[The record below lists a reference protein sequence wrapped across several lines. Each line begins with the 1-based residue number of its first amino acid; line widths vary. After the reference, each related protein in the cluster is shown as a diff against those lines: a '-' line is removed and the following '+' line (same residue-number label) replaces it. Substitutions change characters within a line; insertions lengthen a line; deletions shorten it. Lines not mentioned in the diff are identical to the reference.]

1 MKCLRCARETADRQV
16 FCNACLDDMARHP
29 VRSDTP
35 IYLPVRKAGDTPKR
49 PARRF
54 RRERTAEEIVFIL
67 RKRTA
72 EEIVFI
78 LRKRVRVLT
87 ALVVILVM
95 MLAAA
100 VTGVWLAKRQGGGF
114 SIPDIGQNFQS
125 ITDLFKG
132 TNEE

>member
-54 RRERTAEEIVFIL
+54 RRERTAEEIV
-67 RKRTA
+67 
-72 EEIVFI
+72 VI

-87 ALVVILVM
+87 ALVVILAM

-100 VTGVWLAKRQGGGF
+100 VTGVWLAKRQGAGL
-114 SIPDIGQNFQS
+114 SIPEIGQNFQS

>member
-16 FCNACLDDMARHP
+16 FCNACLDDMERHP

-54 RRERTAEEIVFIL
+54 RRERTAEEIVL
-67 RKRTA
+67 
-72 EEIVFI
+72 I

>member
-16 FCNACLDDMARHP
+16 FCNVCLDDMARHP

-35 IYLPVRKAGDTPKR
+35 IYLPVRKVSVAPKSK
-49 PARRF
+49 RRH
-54 RRERTAEEIVFIL
+54 RRE
-67 RKRTA
+67 RTA

-87 ALVVILVM
+87 ALVVILLM

>member
-67 RKRTA
+67 RKR
-72 EEIVFI
+72 
-78 LRKRVRVLT
+78 VRVLT

>member
-35 IYLPVRKAGDTPKR
+35 IYLPVRKAGDAPKR

-54 RRERTAEEIVFIL
+54 RRE
-67 RKRTA
+67 RTA

>member
-16 FCNACLDDMARHP
+16 FCNACLDDMSRHP

-54 RRERTAEEIVFIL
+54 RRE
-67 RKRTA
+67 RTA

>member
-1 MKCLRCARETADRQV
+1 MNCLRCARETSGQQV

-54 RRERTAEEIVFIL
+54 RRERTAEEIVL
-67 RKRTA
+67 
-72 EEIVFI
+72 I

>member
-16 FCNACLDDMARHP
+16 FCNACLDDMSRYP

-54 RRERTAEEIVFIL
+54 RRE
-67 RKRTA
+67 RTA

>member
-54 RRERTAEEIVFIL
+54 RRERTAEEIVL
-67 RKRTA
+67 
-72 EEIVFI
+72 I

>member
-1 MKCLRCARETADRQV
+1 MKCMRCARETAPQQV
-16 FCNACLDDMARHP
+16 FCNACLDDMSRYP

-54 RRERTAEEIVFIL
+54 RRERTAEEIVL
-67 RKRTA
+67 
-72 EEIVFI
+72 I

-132 TNEE
+132 MNEE